1 MKLWMFFLI
10 LILLKKNHEELVVTK
25 KELQDAKQNMEFNK
39 NDVINVINK
48 TIKNH
53 KRINFF

>member
-1 MKLWMFFLI
+1 MFFLI